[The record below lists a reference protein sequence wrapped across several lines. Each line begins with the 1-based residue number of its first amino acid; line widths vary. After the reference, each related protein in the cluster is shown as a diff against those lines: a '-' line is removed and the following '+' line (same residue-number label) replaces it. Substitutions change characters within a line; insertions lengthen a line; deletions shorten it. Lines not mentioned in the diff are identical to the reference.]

1 MSTAPEVDAAAS
13 RGSGRHVFDALER
26 RLAALAPRHPVLAL
40 CGAGALGRL
49 RNRLSGRWPSPEQ
62 VRLLFPELAP
72 GAAARVAW
80 RIGALEARNRVLV
93 ECLRRAGRAPVRP
106 LVHVSRDAF
115 AALRPPLVL
124 GLFHVGAI
132 QALGPAFER
141 MPAPVLVL
149 RQGLLVREEGGFAL
163 ETTEGDLPWRAA
175 VLHRALEHLA
185 GGGFVA
191 VALDVAPGAGI
202 RCPCLGGT
210 LELPRGP
217 FALARRA
224 AAPIVP
230 LVARWQR
237 RSVEVI
243 VGEALAPQAAPGGP
257 AGTAAAEQALAAAA
271 ASWLERYL
279 RAAPAELGL
288 GLLRGLL
295 QPPPSDPADV
305 DCQASRSGR

>member
-1 MSTAPEVDAAAS
+1 MSAVPEVDAAVS
-13 RGSGRHVFDALER
+13 RGSGRHAFDALER

-40 CGAGALGRL
+40 SGAGALGRL

-62 VRLLFPELAP
+62 VRLLFPDLSP

-93 ECLRRAGRAPVRP
+93 ECLRRAGRAPLRRLVRAP
-106 LVHVSRDAF
+106 PDAF

-149 RQGLLVREEGGFAL
+149 RQGLLVGEEGGFAL

-175 VLHRALEHLA
+175 VLQRALQHLA

-230 LVARWQR
+230 LVARWRR

-243 VGEALAPQAAPGGP
+243 VGEALAPEAARGQP
-257 AGTAAAEQALAAAA
+257 AGPAAAEQALAAAA

-288 GLLRGLL
+288 GLLRDLL
-295 QPPPSDPADV
+295 RGPLGPALD
-305 DCQASRSGR
+305 AAAAPARR